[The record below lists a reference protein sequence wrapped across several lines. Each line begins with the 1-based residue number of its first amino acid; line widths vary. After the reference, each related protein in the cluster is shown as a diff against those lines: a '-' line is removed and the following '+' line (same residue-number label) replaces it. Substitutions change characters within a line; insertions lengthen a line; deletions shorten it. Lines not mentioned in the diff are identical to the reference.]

1 MDLLVTVSDARS
13 PDATDLSNSL
23 PISFRKKGMKI
34 LSLAGKIDLSD
45 INPPNSFNFK
55 KQKNRSQILALIREA
70 LGVNSYVQQGY
81 KPHLQ
86 VLIAGFP
93 NTGKSTLINLLKGK
107 RVAVVENL
115 PGKTKKI
122 SRFPIGDNI

>member
-1 MDLLVTVSDARS
+1 MDLLVTVADARS

-23 PISFRKKGMKI
+23 PISFGKKGVKI
-34 LSLAGKIDLSD
+34 LSLTGKIDLSD

-55 KQKNRSQILALIREA
+55 QQKNRSQILSLIREA
-70 LGVNSYVQQGY
+70 LGVNSYAQQGY

-107 RVAVVENL
+107 RVAVAENL
-115 PGKTKKI
+115 PGKNEKDIKI
-122 SRFPIGDNI
+122 PHRG